1 MWMPKAIRAKLHRTG
16 LYRVRK
22 KVRRFSDTKN
32 WSDRYLLP
40 GHVWLDMVDIVITTK
55 CNLRCSNCSHLIPY
69 YKAPVDLDKDLII
82 ASMRKLNE
90 SFDWCN
96 YYSVLGGEPFL
107 NPDLKYILEEVP
119 QHKCNILQ
127 IETNGMVRPPND
139 PELFDVIR
147 RKNICVTFTEYPSNH
162 NSIEQFSAVLDKEG
176 VKHTIKWPQWFDFG
190 SPIDHKRNQEELL
203 QQFIACKSRAMSVLN
218 GKLYYCF
225 RCAHLCNLGFCEPDK
240 GAIDLLHN
248 STSQNRRAIRKLI
261 GRCRPLASCQYC
273 LCGTA
278 GNVKI
283 DRGDETE

>member
-1 MWMPKAIRAKLHRTG
+1 MWMPKGLRAKLHRTG

-22 KVRRFSDTKN
+22 KVRLFSNTKN
-32 WSDRYLLP
+32 WSNRYLLP

-69 YKAPVDLDKDLII
+69 YKKPEDLDKNMII

-107 NPDLKYILEEVP
+107 DPDLKYILEEVP
-119 QHKCNILQ
+119 RQKCNVLQ
-127 IETNGMVRPPND
+127 IETNGMAPIPDD

-147 RKNICVTFTEYPSNH
+147 RKHIHVTFTEYPGNH
-162 NSIEQFSAVLDKEG
+162 NSIKQFSAVLDKENIPYS
-176 VKHTIKWPQWFDFG
+176 VQRPQWTDFG
-190 SPIDHKRNQEELL
+190 PPIDQKRGPKELL
-203 QQFIACKSRAMSVLN
+203 QQFIACQSRTMSVLN

-225 RCAHLCNLGFCEPDK
+225 RCAHLCDLGFCGPDK

-248 STSQNRRAIRKLI
+248 SARQNRRAIRKMI
-261 GRCRPLASCQYC
+261 GRCRPLVSCQYC
-273 LCGTA
+273 LRGTA
-278 GNVKI
+278 ENVKI
-283 DRGDETE
+283 DRGGKIE